1 MLINHKQNDEA
12 TNDSASALIPGP
24 VLAGPIPA
32 LGGLLNPGGSIPAAS
47 GASKPVRNRW
57 SPRDTFYVLTPD
69 EDDVAD
75 GADKEVPPG
84 TQFPEWWACESI
96 ILRGLAQAFLTEFP
110 GSELDWRLLT
120 QAFHKA
126 TTAPG
131 GRGLRRSRMELR
143 QEWKE
148 LYPLAAALH
157 KEGRYDEMVL
167 WEDAESKQEGK
178 KGKRKAAL
186 EAGGP
191 AKKTKAEGANPD
203 SAAVPL
209 ANDEEEERAATQAD
223 GHDEEEGEEQE

>member
-1 MLINHKQNDEA
+1 
-12 TNDSASALIPGP
+12 
-24 VLAGPIPA
+24 
-32 LGGLLNPGGSIPAAS
+32 
-47 GASKPVRNRW
+47 
-57 SPRDTFYVLTPD
+57 VLTPD

-167 WEDAESKQEGK
+167 WDDGEAKQEGK
-178 KGKRKAAL
+178 KGKRKAAP
-186 EAGGP
+186 AGGP
-191 AKKTKAEGANPD
+191 AKKTKAKRANDD
-203 SAAVPL
+203 SAAGAAPIAVDEEGPVVSPVEG
-209 ANDEEEERAATQAD
+209 EEEEC
-223 GHDEEEGEEQE
+223 EEGENVEGREDIQGDISIV